1 MPNLVQLKTFLFAR
15 SKFVAIKIYLILV
28 ILIIFR
34 FFVFVQGG
42 ILKSSANFRVGLF
55 LFMSVVMIVGFIVFI
70 LIRKNVFTNHIYFTL
85 SSSTG
90 EGISEGMPLLFS
102 GFEIGKVEKFELD
115 NSGTVLVLIKVPEE
129 HALRIN
135 KSSVFTLE
143 RPLIGSSRF
152 IVTTPNFNE
161 TPADRDYV
169 FETKMVDDINEV
181 IKKLQPMV
189 ETIDE
194 IATNLKTLTDEKS
207 HLNKT
212 LVHVEKITGDL
223 AQKRGIIEM
232 MAGDKAAA
240 TQFREGVA
248 HLNNSLGE
256 IETLVSN
263 ANKTL
268 VKADDQ
274 ILGDEGTLSKI
285 NLIVED
291 VNKKM
296 ADLDILIASLIK
308 SGENLQE
315 GTKDMDVLRKDLDS
329 IINSVNSMV
338 KDVRSVLPTTQDK
351 EIKLP

>member
-1 MPNLVQLKTFLFAR
+1 M
-15 SKFVAIKIYLILV
+15 
-28 ILIIFR
+28 
-34 FFVFVQGG
+34 
-42 ILKSSANFRVGLF
+42 
-55 LFMSVVMIVGFIVFI
+55 MIAGFIVFI
-70 LIRKNVFTNHIYFTL
+70 LVKKNVFTNHLYFTL

-90 EGISEGMPLLFS
+90 EGITEGMPLLFS

-115 NSGTVLVLIKVPEE
+115 NKGTVMVVVKVPEE
-129 HALRIN
+129 HAHRIN

-152 IVTTPNFNE
+152 IVTTPNLTE
-161 TPADRDYV
+161 TPADGNYV
-169 FETKMVDDINEV
+169 FETQMIDDINDV

-189 ETIDE
+189 EKIDD
-194 IATNLKTLTDEKS
+194 IANNLKTLTDEKS

-212 LVHVEKITGDL
+212 LVHVEKITNDL

-240 TQFREGVA
+240 AQFREGVA

-256 IETLVSN
+256 IENLIGN

-274 ILGDEGTLSKI
+274 ILGDEGTLAKI
-285 NLIVED
+285 NAIVED

-338 KDVRSVLPTTQDK
+338 KDVRSVLPTTQNKDL
-351 EIKLP
+351 ELP

>member
-1 MPNLVQLKTFLFAR
+1 M
-15 SKFVAIKIYLILV
+15 
-28 ILIIFR
+28 
-34 FFVFVQGG
+34 
-42 ILKSSANFRVGLF
+42 KSSASFKVGLF
-55 LFMSVVMIVGFIVFI
+55 LLLSVLMIAASVVFI
-70 LIRKNVFTNHIYFTL
+70 LIRKQVFTNQVYFTL
-85 SSSTG
+85 SSATG

-102 GFEIGKVEKFELD
+102 GFEIGKVDKFELND
-115 NSGTVLVLIKVPEE
+115 KATVLVLVKVPEE
-129 HALRIN
+129 HASRIN

-152 IVTTPNFNE
+152 VVTTPNLTE
-161 TPADRDYV
+161 TPADENYI

-189 ETIDE
+189 EKIDE
-194 IATNLKTLTDEKS
+194 IANNLKTLTDEKS

-240 TQFREGVA
+240 AQFRESMD
-248 HLNNSLGE
+248 HLNKALGE
-256 IETLVSN
+256 VETLVGN

-274 ILGDEGTLSKI
+274 LLGNEGTVSKI
-285 NLIVED
+285 NSIVED

-296 ADLDILIASLIK
+296 VDLDTLIASLIK
-308 SGENLQE
+308 SGENIQM
-315 GTKDMDVLRKDLDS
+315 GTKDMDLLRKDLDT

-338 KDVRSVLPTTQDK
+338 QDVRKVLPTTQPE
-351 EIKLP
+351 EIELP

>member
-1 MPNLVQLKTFLFAR
+1 M
-15 SKFVAIKIYLILV
+15 
-28 ILIIFR
+28 
-34 FFVFVQGG
+34 
-42 ILKSSANFRVGLF
+42 KSSANFRVGLF
-55 LFMSVVMIVGFIVFI
+55 LLLSLVMIAGFIAFI
-70 LIRKNVFTNHIYFTL
+70 LVKKNVFTNHLYFTL

-90 EGISEGMPLLFS
+90 EGITEGMPLLFS

-115 NSGTVLVLIKVPEE
+115 NKGTVLVLVKVPEE
-129 HALRIN
+129 HAHRIN

-152 IVTTPNFNE
+152 IVTTPNLTE
-161 TPADRDYV
+161 TFADSNYI
-169 FETKMVDDINEV
+169 FETQMVDDINEV

-189 ETIDE
+189 EKIDD
-194 IATNLKTLTDEKS
+194 IANNLKTLTDEKS

-212 LVHVEKITGDL
+212 LVHVEKIAGDL

-240 TQFREGVA
+240 AQFREGVA

-274 ILGDEGTLSKI
+274 ILGDEGTLAKV
-285 NLIVED
+285 NAIVED

-338 KDVRSVLPTTQDK
+338 KDVRSVLPTTQNKDL
-351 EIKLP
+351 ELP

>member
-1 MPNLVQLKTFLFAR
+1 M
-15 SKFVAIKIYLILV
+15 
-28 ILIIFR
+28 
-34 FFVFVQGG
+34 
-42 ILKSSANFRVGLF
+42 KSSANFRVGLF
-55 LFMSVVMIVGFIVFI
+55 LLLSLVMIVGFIVFI
-70 LIRKNVFTNHIYFTL
+70 LIKKNVFTNHLYFTL

-90 EGISEGMPLLFS
+90 EGITEGMPLLFS
-102 GFEIGKVEKFELD
+102 GFEIGKVERFELD
-115 NSGTVLVLIKVPEE
+115 NNGTVIVIVKVPEE
-129 HALRIN
+129 HAHRIN

-152 IVTTPNFNE
+152 IVTTPNLAE
-161 TPADRDYV
+161 TIADSNYV
-169 FETKMVDDINEV
+169 FETQMVDDINEV

-189 ETIDE
+189 EKIDE

-212 LVHVEKITGDL
+212 LVHVEKITNEL
-223 AQKRGIIEM
+223 AQKRGVIEM

-240 TQFREGVA
+240 AQFREGVA
-248 HLNNSLGE
+248 HLNNSLSE
-256 IETLVSN
+256 IETLIGN

-274 ILGDEGTLSKI
+274 ILGGDGMIAKINSQVFGDEGTVSQI
-285 NLIVED
+285 NAMLED

-296 ADLDILIASLIK
+296 TDLDVLIASLIK
-308 SGENLQE
+308 SGKNLEE

-338 KDVRSVLPTTQDK
+338 KDVRSVLPTTQNK
-351 EIKLP
+351 EIGLP

>member
-1 MPNLVQLKTFLFAR
+1 MI
-15 SKFVAIKIYLILV
+15 SGS
-28 ILIIFR
+28 
-34 FFVFVQGG
+34 VF
-42 ILKSSANFRVGLF
+42 
-55 LFMSVVMIVGFIVFI
+55 FI
-70 LIRKNVFTNHIYFTL
+70 LIRKHVFTNHFYFTL
-85 SSSTG
+85 SSATG

-102 GFEIGKVEKFELD
+102 GFEIGRVDRFELND
-115 NSGTVLVLIKVPEE
+115 KGTVLVVVKVPEE
-129 HALRIN
+129 HAFRIN

-152 IVTTPNFNE
+152 IVTTPNTME
-161 TPADRDYV
+161 TLADSSYV

-189 ETIDE
+189 EKIDE
-194 IATNLKTLTDEKS
+194 IAINLKNLTDDKS
-207 HLNKT
+207 HLSKT
-212 LVHVEKITGDL
+212 LANAEKITAGL
-223 AQKRGIIEM
+223 ADKRGIIEM

-240 TQFREGVA
+240 AQFREGVA

-256 IETLVSN
+256 IETLVGN

-274 ILGDEGTLSKI
+274 ILGDEGTLAKV
-285 NLIVED
+285 NAIVED

-338 KDVRSVLPTTQDK
+338 KDIRSVIPTTQNKDL
-351 EIKLP
+351 KLP

>member
-1 MPNLVQLKTFLFAR
+1 M
-15 SKFVAIKIYLILV
+15 
-28 ILIIFR
+28 
-34 FFVFVQGG
+34 
-42 ILKSSANFRVGLF
+42 KSSANFRVGLF
-55 LFMSVVMIVGFIVFI
+55 LLLSLVMIACFIAFI
-70 LIRKNVFTNHIYFTL
+70 LVKKNVFTNHLYFTL

-90 EGISEGMPLLFS
+90 EGITEGMPLLFS

-115 NSGTVLVLIKVPEE
+115 DKGTVLVLVKVPEE
-129 HALRIN
+129 HAHRIN

-152 IVTTPNFNE
+152 IVTTPNLTE
-161 TPADRDYV
+161 TFADSNYI
-169 FETKMVDDINEV
+169 FETQMVDDINEV

-189 ETIDE
+189 EKIDD

-212 LVHVEKITGDL
+212 LVHVEKITNDL
-223 AQKRGIIEM
+223 AQKRGVIEM

-240 TQFREGVA
+240 AQFREGVA
-248 HLNNSLGE
+248 HLNNSLSE
-256 IETLVSN
+256 IETLIGN

-274 ILGDEGTLSKI
+274 ILGGDGMIAKINSQVFGDEGTVGQI
-285 NLIVED
+285 NAMLED

-296 ADLDILIASLIK
+296 TDLDVLIASLIT
-308 SGENLQE
+308 SGKNLEE

-338 KDVRSVLPTTQDK
+338 KDVRSVLPTTQNK
-351 EIKLP
+351 ELELP

>member
-1 MPNLVQLKTFLFAR
+1 M
-15 SKFVAIKIYLILV
+15 
-28 ILIIFR
+28 
-34 FFVFVQGG
+34 
-42 ILKSSANFRVGLF
+42 KSSANFKVGLF
-55 LFMSVVMIVGFIVFI
+55 LLLSVLMIVGSVAFI
-70 LIRKNVFTNHIYFTL
+70 LVRKNVFTNHIYFTL

-90 EGISEGMPLLFS
+90 EGITEGMPLLFS
-102 GFEIGKVEKFELD
+102 GFEIGKVDKFELD
-115 NSGTVLVLIKVPEE
+115 NKGTVLVVVKVPEE

-152 IVTTPNFNE
+152 IVKTPNINE
-161 TPADRDYV
+161 PAADSSYV
-169 FETKMVDDINEV
+169 FETQMVDDINDV

-189 ETIDE
+189 EKIDS
-194 IATNLKTLTDEKS
+194 IATNLQKLTDDES
-207 HLNKT
+207 HLSRT
-212 LVHVEKITGDL
+212 LANVDKITGDL
-223 AQKRGIIEM
+223 AKKRGIIEM

-240 TQFREGVA
+240 AQFREGVE
-248 HLNNSLGE
+248 HLNKSLGE

-263 ANKTL
+263 ANKSL

-274 ILGDEGTLSKI
+274 ILGDDGTLAKI
-285 NLIVED
+285 NTIVED

-296 ADLDILIASLIK
+296 TDLDVLIASLIK

-338 KDVRSVLPTTQDK
+338 KDVRSVLPTTQKK
-351 EIKLP
+351 EIDLP

>member
-1 MPNLVQLKTFLFAR
+1 
-15 SKFVAIKIYLILV
+15 
-28 ILIIFR
+28 
-34 FFVFVQGG
+34 
-42 ILKSSANFRVGLF
+42 
-55 LFMSVVMIVGFIVFI
+55 MIVSFIVFI
-70 LIRKNVFTNHIYFTL
+70 LIKKNVFTNHIYFTL

-90 EGISEGMPLLFS
+90 EGITEGMPLLFS
-102 GFEIGKVEKFELD
+102 GFEIGKVERFELD
-115 NSGTVLVLIKVPEE
+115 DSGTVLVLVKVPDE
-129 HALRIN
+129 HARRIN
-135 KSSVFTLE
+135 KSSIFTLE
-143 RPLIGSSRF
+143 RPLIGSARF
-152 IVTTPNFNE
+152 IVTTPNLNE
-161 TPADRDYV
+161 PPANRDYV

-189 ETIDE
+189 EKIDD
-194 IATNLKTLTDEKS
+194 IATNLKKLTDEES
-207 HLNKT
+207 NLSKT
-212 LVHVEKITGDL
+212 LANVEKITNDL

-240 TQFREGVA
+240 AQFREGVA

-256 IETLVSN
+256 IENLVTN

-274 ILGDEGTLSKI
+274 ILGDAGTISKV
-285 NLIVED
+285 NVIVED

-296 ADLDILIASLIK
+296 ADLDILIGSLIK

-315 GTKDMDVLRKDLDS
+315 GTKDMDLLRKELDS

-351 EIKLP
+351 EIGLP

>member
-1 MPNLVQLKTFLFAR
+1 MIAC
-15 SKFVAIKIYLILV
+15 
-28 ILIIFR
+28 
-34 FFVFVQGG
+34 
-42 ILKSSANFRVGLF
+42 
-55 LFMSVVMIVGFIVFI
+55 SVVFI
-70 LIRKNVFTNHIYFTL
+70 LVKKNVFTNHLYFTL
-85 SSSTG
+85 SSATG

-115 NSGTVLVLIKVPEE
+115 NKGTVLVIVKVPEE
-129 HALRIN
+129 HAIRIN

-152 IVTTPNFNE
+152 IVTTPNIAE
-161 TPADRDYV
+161 TSADSNYI
-169 FETKMVDDINEV
+169 FETKTVDDINEV

-189 ETIDE
+189 EKIDE

-212 LVHVEKITGDL
+212 LVHVEKITADL

-240 TQFREGVA
+240 AQFRESME
-248 HLNNSLGE
+248 HLNKSLGE
-256 IETLVSN
+256 VESLVSN

-268 VKADDQ
+268 IKADTQ
-274 ILGDEGTLSKI
+274 LLGDSGTLPKI
-285 NLIVED
+285 NEIVED

-296 ADLDILIASLIK
+296 LELDTLIASLIK
-308 SGENLQE
+308 SGENIQV
-315 GTKDMDVLRKDLDS
+315 GTKDMDLLRKDLDT

-338 KDVRSVLPTTQDK
+338 QDVRKVLPTTKDK
-351 EIKLP
+351 EIELP